1 MADMASV
8 KVGKKLVIDGTPYEV
23 IKFEHVKVA
32 QGKGLERT
40 TLRNLV
46 TGNTMQKT
54 FRESDVVQEAEIITS
69 NAEYLYSDEEN
80 VYFMNTSTYEQI
92 GLSTDTVGDK
102 KYYLT
107 EGDKVILQ
115 EFEGRAINVQ
125 LEPSVSLTVEDTPP
139 GERGDTATGGKKPAT
154 TTTGLRVMVPLFL
167 KIGDRIRVDT
177 RTAEYLGRD

>member
-1 MADMASV
+1 MASV

-69 NAEYLYSDEEN
+69 NAEYLYSDEGQLTWVKGYCAPARLADMNSRN
-80 VYFMNTSTYEQI
+80 VVPADLKAKLPDPALLASSI
-92 GLSTDTVGDK
+92 VPSGDQ
-102 KYYLT
+102 LT
-107 EGDKVILQ
+107 KARAAVKDQWDKVVGLDIK
-115 EFEGRAINVQ
+115 
-125 LEPSVSLTVEDTPP
+125 PS
-139 GERGDTATGGKKPAT
+139 K
-154 TTTGLRVMVPLFL
+154 
-167 KIGDRIRVDT
+167 
-177 RTAEYLGRD
+177 